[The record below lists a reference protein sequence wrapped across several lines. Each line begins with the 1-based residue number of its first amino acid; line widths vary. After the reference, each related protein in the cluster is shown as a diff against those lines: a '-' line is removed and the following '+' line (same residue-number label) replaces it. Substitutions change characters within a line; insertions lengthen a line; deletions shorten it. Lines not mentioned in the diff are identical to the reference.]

1 MKKKISALAA
11 SVVMACAALGFVGC
25 GGNTH
30 TLVKVEATDPTCV
43 IDGYSEHYKCCDEGC
58 NKLFSDAEGKNEITL
73 ESVTKK
79 APGHTAVGIGEAK
92 DATCTESGITA
103 GEKCSACGMLISE
116 QQTVSA
122 KGHHATKTD
131 GTPATCETDG
141 VLEHYE
147 CDDCGKIFA
156 DDTCEIEIKDAT
168 IKAFGHAYKEWEPAG
183 NNKHKK
189 VCEND
194 SSHVVT
200 VDCSYGKI
208 SDFTDGTGHYLTC
221 SICGG
226 TSEKRPHDLKYLI
239 EGDKHWTE
247 CTTCEYVS
255 DKVAHAPAKLE
266 VQVVGEKLYGGRTI
280 SLSDLAVKS
289 VCECGHEEELTAEQL
304 TFADRALVDGQNEL
318 SVAFGEFVQS
328 FTYDAPVEP
337 SFALEIKGA
346 TFEDGTNTVQ
356 LKEGEKCTAAVTLTA
371 GKTFVGYRLGT
382 TVMDDLTEFV
392 MPDKETTLYA
402 LYEEDMIHFAPANKA
417 QSQFSA
423 ETYDHVVL
431 DNGIIATRF
440 IWSDDEGRLDMKYP
454 HSGADTRTHKV
465 NVSTPA
471 HGSGSLMY
479 LYIVNDGEKDITL
492 VYQTENYGVRAEIT
506 IVAKAGETTRVPF
519 VYSDDDAAHGT
530 FSTADH
536 RIALAEGQ
544 RQAGETITLD
554 IYGRIVSTERNKITK
569 ITASLPYSQ
578 STFLQEGD
586 NIDIADLSVV
596 ANISGYNVSMYTG
609 FTCNV
614 QNGAQWTPDIKE
626 IKVTFGEFESSIK
639 LNSYDMWIHAALPNN
654 PKLASPRGQECNWL
668 TAEHITDGEKG
679 VPSTRFTFKAG
690 TTANS
695 EAFVNPTDDKGA
707 SADYNT
713 SMPQHTGGLRIV
725 KLYVKNLSDAPIKY
739 RAYWDNY
746 GDIGGV
752 DIDLAANASG
762 VFDVV
767 VDAKKSS
774 GHDATTGCCIN
785 IKLLEAIG
793 EADVSVEM
801 YTLYKSYYDEISGI
815 SVNADGTQKTA
826 FKVGEAFDAKGI
838 RCSVSTGYGS
848 EGNVRITNV
857 TTDLDGRVFTEEDIG
872 EHTVTVTWNGL
883 TATYKINV
891 TAAE

>member
-1 MKKKISALAA
+1 MKNKISALVA
-11 SVVMACAALGFVGC
+11 SVVMACAAFGFVGC

-30 TLVKVEATDPTCV
+30 TLVKVESTDPTCV

-79 APGHTAVGIGEAK
+79 APGHNAVGIGEAK

-103 GEKCSACGMLISE
+103 GEKCSVCGMLISE

-156 DDTCEIEIKDAT
+156 DDKCEIEIKDAT

-194 SSHVVT
+194 PSHVVT

-226 TSEKRPHDLKYLI
+226 TSEKRPHDFKYLI
-239 EGDKHWTE
+239 EGDEHWTE

-304 TFADRALVDGQNEL
+304 TFADYTLVDGQNEL
-318 SVAFGEFVQS
+318 SVVFGEFVQS

-402 LYEEDMIHFAPANKA
+402 LYEEDMIPFTPANKT
-417 QSQFSA
+417 QGGTFGE
-423 ETYDHVVL
+423 ETFEHVTL
-431 DNGIIATRF
+431 DNGMVATRF
-440 IWSDDEGRLDMKYP
+440 VWDDGDSEYEQIKKP
-454 HSGADTRTHKV
+454 HSSSENSGLNL
-465 NVSTPA
+465 NVSSPA
-471 HGSGSLMY
+471 KGASLMFVY
-479 LYIVNDGEKDITL
+479 VVNNGDKDIELTWMA
-492 VYQTENYGVRAEIT
+492 ENYGPRGQVAIT
-506 IVAKAGETTRVPF
+506 AKAHSTTRVPF
-519 VYSDDDAAHGT
+519 VYGDDSNRGT
-530 FSTADH
+530 FSTCDH
-536 RIALAEGQ
+536 WIELVTE

-554 IYGRIVSTERNKITK
+554 FYGRIVATETNNSPIGISAKLDKTDYVDGDKI
-569 ITASLPYSQ
+569 
-578 STFLQEGD
+578 
-586 NIDIADLSVV
+586 DLSNLRVT
-596 ANISGYNVSMYTG
+596 ARLNNGYRLNIPSGYI
-609 FTCNV
+609 CNV
-614 QNGAQWTPDIKE
+614 VDGQDWTSDIKR
-626 IKVTFGEFESSIK
+626 ITIDFAGCKTWFDI
-639 LNSYDMWIHAALPNN
+639 NSEYSDWIHATAPAN
-654 PKLASPRGQECNWL
+654 PKDNSWL
-668 TAEHITDGEKG
+668 TAEHVTDAATGL
-679 VPSTRFTFKAG
+679 PSTRFVFKAG
-690 TTANS
+690 TAANS
-695 EAFVNPTDDKGA
+695 DTYTDPTPDKGTGLG
-707 SADYNT
+707 YNT
-713 SMPQHTGGLRIV
+713 SMPQYVGNTRIIKV
-725 KLYVKNLSDAPIKY
+725 FVKNTSEQTLKF
-739 RAYWDNY
+739 RAYWENY
-746 GDIGGV
+746 GDIGGANV
-752 DIDLAANASG
+752 ELAAGESGVYDVKITASG
-762 VFDVV
+762 QY
-767 VDAKKSS
+767 
-774 GHDATTGCCIN
+774 GTTTGCRIN

-793 EADVSVEM
+793 DADASFEM
-801 YTLYKSYYDEISGI
+801 YTMYKTFDNEMTGI
-815 SVNADGTQKTA
+815 SVETSSKHKTTFTVGETFDTQKLEL
-826 FKVGEAFDAKGI
+826 KV
-838 RCSVSTGYGS
+838 SSSLGS
-848 EGNVRITNV
+848 ASNVRITNNI